1 MGAFSLIVVINLLNR
16 CNMLLKVASR
26 NFDSSLS
33 SLLVNKLSQL
43 DITTT
48 RSTISWISHVGRR
61 YDPRHGPS
69 IYKNKEEDNTRLEG
83 GKFSKHYRDRDG
95 VKVNFTDRR
104 IDGLKNP
111 TSADAFLYK
120 HFQSRR
126 FSRQVFAKHG
136 MASGVDPSICFP
148 DKRELKKLLKHLD
161 EERPISEM
169 LAEIKQEREHFEKK
183 YSKRQERIHSTMGKM
198 PEMIRDWM
206 ETQAKERK
214 RGELLRRKRR
224 EYSERIRQHYGRG
237 VRPSGSEHATIL
249 NMLIDED
256 LQKEQGR
263 NPDERAKQKKAKK
276 EAKKQKGLEWL
287 KNQAEDAT
295 NQKSA
300 SATENTEDSSTNET
314 DPFESGDD
322 VNKIVEQSV
331 DAYKLL
337 LKFCQSEIVNC

>member
-16 CNMLLKVASR
+16 CNMLLKVTSR
-26 NFDSSLS
+26 NLDNSLS

-83 GKFSKHYRDRDG
+83 GKFSKHYRDRDS

-111 TSADAFLYK
+111 TSADAFLYR

-136 MASGVDPSICFP
+136 IASGVDPSICFP
-148 DKRELKKLLKHLD
+148 DKREMKKLQKHLD

-169 LAEIKQEREHFEKK
+169 LAEIKQEREYFEKK
-183 YSKRQERIHSTMGKM
+183 YSKRQERINSTMGKM

-256 LQKEQGR
+256 LQKEKGR
-263 NPDERAKQKKAKK
+263 EPDEAKKQKKAKK
-276 EAKKQKGLEWL
+276 EAKRQKGLEWL
-287 KNQAEDAT
+287 KKQEEGAT

-300 SATENTEDSSTNET
+300 AVGEDTTSEVAEDSSPNERL
-314 DPFESGDD
+314 DNHSIDQ
-322 VNKIVEQSV
+322 NL
-331 DAYKLL
+331 DADKA
-337 LKFCQSEIVNC
+337 